1 MKQLNRILE
10 CSLYAGDLKK
20 IEDFYTNIFGLKVI
34 SRQANRHVFFKVGDM
49 VLLYFNPAETS
60 IHLSEVGGSIIPL
73 HGAMGLGHIAFSVEE
88 EELGNWREVLL
99 KNDIEIES
107 EVNWKKGGK
116 SIYFRDPS
124 GNSIELATPKLW
136 DL

>member
-1 MKQLNRILE
+1 MKQLNKILE
-10 CSLYAGDLKK
+10 CSLYAGDLNK
-20 IEDFYTNIFGLKVI
+20 IEEFYTKIFGLKVI
-34 SRQANRHVFFKVGDM
+34 SRQANRHVFFKVGDI

-60 IHLSEVGGSIIPL
+60 IHLSEVDGSIIPL

-88 EELGNWREVLL
+88 EELEEWRNVLL
-99 KNDIEIES
+99 NNDIEIES